1 MTKRLKTHPLET
13 HIEQLEFQQMDEF
26 IQLAKEHYKVEPK
39 NSELKNGH
47 GYDTAS
53 FVGLFGMG
61 IQGETTIFVV
71 ILKQY

>member
-1 MTKRLKTHPLET
+1 
-13 HIEQLEFQQMDEF
+13 MDEF